1 MITTENISLSNEQRN
16 ILKAHIK
23 EINDFLG
30 KKYPIATLSLAF
42 SVLVFIVF
50 LIYLYEDYKFS
61 FILKLLTVPPLW
73 AIVVVNLRYFHNRHP
88 AESIRRLYSKLINDN
103 HYQALRVRSTSC
115 DKYSDALFDYFNFH
129 LDKRQLLLR
138 LQDFTV
144 DMDKFPNNNFLIP
157 PYELSEVIGDTIIC
171 EGEKI
176 EPSNNDK
183 DISSKLMA
191 FRLFEKGRVMV
202 TDKI

>member
-1 MITTENISLSNEQRN
+1 MITTENISLSNEQRD
-16 ILKAHIK
+16 ILKGHIK

-30 KKYPIATLSLAF
+30 KKYPIATLTLSF
-42 SVLVFIVF
+42 SVLIFIVF
-50 LIYLYEDYKFS
+50 LIYLYEDYNFS
-61 FILKLLTVPPLW
+61 FILKLLTVLPLW
-73 AIVVVNLRYFHNRHP
+73 AIVVVNLRYFRNRLP
-88 AESIRRLYSKLINDN
+88 AKNIRRLYNKLINDN

-115 DKYSDALFDYFNFH
+115 DKYSDSLFDYFNFH
-129 LDKRQLLLR
+129 LDKKQLLLR

-144 DMDKFPNNNFLIP
+144 DLDKFPNNNFLIP
-157 PYELSEVIGDTIIC
+157 PYELSDVIGDTIIC

-176 EPSNNDK
+176 EPGDNDK
-183 DISSKLMA
+183 NISNKLIA